1 MLRNLLKLNLL
12 ILNIF
17 SLNISAHRVHDHST
31 FQSSSLKVKSNQTQ
45 QIDKTSVRSKGEKV
59 LQPYQK

>member
-17 SLNISAHRVHDHST
+17 SLNISAHRVHHST
-31 FQSSSLKVKSNQTQ
+31 FQSSSSKVKSNQTQ

>member
-1 MLRNLLKLNLL
+1 MLRNLLKLNSL

-17 SLNISAHRVHDHST
+17 SLNISAHRVHHST

>member
-1 MLRNLLKLNLL
+1 MLRNLLKLNSL